1 VTARRAATV
10 AVAALLVAVVG
21 VLLLFESPRWFR
33 AATTTTV
40 SAPAAA
46 PVEPGRTIK
55 ARLFYVSEDGTQLT
69 SVEREVPFAEGPE
82 QAREIVNA
90 QIAPVSVPSS
100 NDAPASPT
108 GTPGTTAAPGTPV
121 RIPSAAAAPGTPI
134 ATPSAAAA
142 PGTAP
147 GAPLVS
153 AVPPGTTLRGVYI
166 TERGDAYVDLSGAAV
181 TAHPGGTLAELLTVY
196 TIVNVLTV
204 NLPAIQAVQILID
217 GKEVATLAGHVDLRE
232 PLAKNLGL
240 VQ

>member
-1 VTARRAATV
+1 VTARRAAIA
-10 AVAALLVAVVG
+10 AVAALLVAVAG
-21 VLLLFESPRWFR
+21 ALLLFESPRWFR

-40 SAPAAA
+40 GAPTAA

-90 QIAPVSVPSS
+90 QIALVAVP
-100 NDAPASPT
+100 PASAAPPAPIAAPST
-108 GTPGTTAAPGTPV
+108 AAAPGTPIA
-121 RIPSAAAAPGTPI
+121 IPSAAAAPGTP
-134 ATPSAAAA
+134 AGP
-142 PGTAP
+142 
-147 GAPLVS
+147 PLVS

-181 TAHPGGTLAELLTVY
+181 TTHPGGTLGELLTVY
-196 TIVNVLTV
+196 TIVDVLTV

-217 GKEVATLAGHVDLRE
+217 GKEVATLAGHVDLRQ